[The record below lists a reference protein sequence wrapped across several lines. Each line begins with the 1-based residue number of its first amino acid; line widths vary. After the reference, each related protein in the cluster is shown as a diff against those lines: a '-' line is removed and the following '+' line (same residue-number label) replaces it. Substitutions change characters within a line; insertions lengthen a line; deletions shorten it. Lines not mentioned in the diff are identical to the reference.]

1 MTYKHLN
8 IEDLTPRELLK
19 QLSSQDF
26 LNFGARQ
33 IAYIR
38 KVRVDGQQA
47 YAVHDA
53 DGTPLS
59 VVDTLDS
66 AMAVVRYSEL
76 EPASVH

>member
-1 MTYKHLN
+1 MTHKHLN
-8 IEDLTPRELLK
+8 IEELTPRELLK

-26 LNFGARQ
+26 LNFGAQQ

-38 KVRVDGQQA
+38 KVHVDGEQA

-59 VVDTLDS
+59 VVETLDS
-66 AMAVVRYSEL
+66 AIAVIRYSEL
-76 EPASVH
+76 EAASVH